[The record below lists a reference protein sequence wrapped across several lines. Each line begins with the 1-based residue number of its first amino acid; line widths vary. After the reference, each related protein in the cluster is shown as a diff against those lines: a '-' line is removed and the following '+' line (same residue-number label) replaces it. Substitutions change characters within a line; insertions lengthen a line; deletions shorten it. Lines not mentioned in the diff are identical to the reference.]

1 MAQLPKFGFVK
12 SCTKKGDDR
21 SLSHPPL
28 NPPLGSNNHNQML
41 KEKKKKSK
49 KTFDLK
55 KTVILS
61 FSL

>member
-28 NPPLGSNNHNQML
+28 NPPLSSNNHNQIK
-41 KEKKKKSK
+41 KEKEQEN
-49 KTFDLK
+49 F
-55 KTVILS
+55 
-61 FSL
+61 